1 MSRFLKVV
9 AIVLGLLLAGY
20 IFGCSTREG
29 STVESRKKS
38 NTQEKKALTE
48 PVELKFAHFFP
59 AVHPVETVLAAE
71 WKKAVE
77 EATEG
82 LIKVVTF
89 PGETLLKAADV
100 YEGVATGIA
109 DVGFSVFTYNA
120 GRFPVV
126 EGFEL
131 PGIVY
136 KSSKVASNVAW
147 QGLKELNPREI
158 QDTKLMFATA
168 TGPSH
173 LLTKIPIRSLED
185 IQGVEIRTFGYPVK
199 AIEAIGAVPVAMTQ
213 GEAYEAL
220 SRGIVQGNCAPL
232 EVLKGFRQAEV
243 TKYITYTSFLSNAV
257 FFTTMNLD
265 TWNSFPK
272 EIQDTILKVNEKIFN
287 EVAAGLWDV
296 ICREGFEYAVQEYG
310 HEVFELSAEEI
321 DRWLEKLIP
330 IQEEY
335 IKKMEEKGLPG
346 REVVETI
353 KRLAD
358 KYNGLYPEGQI

>member
-1 MSRFLKVV
+1 MKVAV
-9 AIVLGLLLAGY
+9 IVLSLLLVLGT
-20 IFGCSTREG
+20 FGCSSNEQQA
-29 STVESRKKS
+29 VETPKKS
-38 NTQEKKALTE
+38 ETPEKEALME
-48 PVELKFAHFFP
+48 PVELKFAHFFS
-59 AVHPVETVLAAE
+59 AVHPVETKLAAE
-71 WKKAVE
+71 WKKAIE
-77 EATEG
+77 EATDG
-82 LIKVVTF
+82 LITVITY

-120 GRFPVV
+120 GRFPVI

-136 KSSKVASNVAW
+136 KSSKVASSVAW
-147 QGLKELNPREI
+147 EGLKELNPQEI
-158 QDTKLMFATA
+158 QDTKLIFATA

-173 LLTKIPIRSLED
+173 LITKIPIRSLED

-199 AIEAIGAVPVAMTQ
+199 AIEAIGAVPVAMTA

-232 EVLKGFRQAEV
+232 EVLKGFMQAEV
-243 TKYITYTSFLSNAV
+243 TRYITYTPFLSNAI

-272 EIQDTILKVNEKIFN
+272 EIQDTILEVNEKIFV
-287 EVAAGLWDV
+287 EVAAGLWDE
-296 ICREGFEYAVQEYG
+296 ICQEGFEYAVQEYG
-310 HEVFELSAEEI
+310 HEDIELSDEEI
-321 DRWLEKLIP
+321 DRWLELLIP
-330 IQEEY
+330 LHEEY
-335 IKKMEEKGLPG
+335 IKDMEEKGFPG
-346 REVVETI
+346 REIVETI

-358 KYNGLYPEGQI
+358 KYNELYD